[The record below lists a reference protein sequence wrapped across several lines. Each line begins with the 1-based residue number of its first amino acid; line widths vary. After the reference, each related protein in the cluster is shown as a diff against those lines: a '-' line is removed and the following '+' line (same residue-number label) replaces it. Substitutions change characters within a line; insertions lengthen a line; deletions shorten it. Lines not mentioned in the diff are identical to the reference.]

1 MRLKGDA
8 QSKRNARQLRR
19 KMSLPEVLLWQQLRQ
34 SPGGHRFRRQ
44 HPGGPYDLDFYCAP
58 ARLAIEV
65 DGEAH
70 DYGDRP
76 ARDAERD
83 AWLEGQ
89 GVRVLR
95 ISAKAVLTDLD
106 AVIRLILASVD
117 PLPPRPAGA
126 VPLPR
131 SDAPRE
137 DF

>member
-1 MRLKGDA
+1 MRLKGND
-8 QSKRNARQLRR
+8 QSKRKARQLRR

-44 HPGGPYDLDFYCAP
+44 HPAGPYDLGFYCAP

-70 DYGDRP
+70 DFGDQP
-76 ARDAERD
+76 TRDAARD

-95 ISAKAVLTDLD
+95 LPAKAVLTDLD

-117 PLPPRPAGA
+117 PPPPRPAGA

-137 DF
+137 D

>member
-1 MRLKGDA
+1 MRLKGND
-8 QSKRNARQLRR
+8 QSKRKARQLRR

-44 HPGGPYDLDFYCAP
+44 HPAGPYDLDFYCAP

-65 DGEAH
+65 DGAAH
-70 DYGDRP
+70 DFGDRP
-76 ARDAERD
+76 TRDAARD

-95 ISAKAVLTDLD
+95 LPAKAVLTDLD
-106 AVIRLILASVD
+106 AVLRLILASVD
-117 PLPPRPAGA
+117 PPPPRPSGA

-137 DF
+137 D

>member
-8 QSKRNARQLRR
+8 QSKRKARQLRR

-44 HPGGPYDLDFYCAP
+44 HPAGPYDLDFYCAP

-106 AVIRLILASVD
+106 AVIRLILASVE
-117 PLPPRPAGA
+117 PPPPRPAGA

>member
-1 MRLKGDA
+1 MRLKGND
-8 QSKRNARQLRR
+8 QSKRKARQLRR

-44 HPGGPYDLDFYCAP
+44 HPAGPYDLDFYCAP

-70 DYGDRP
+70 DFGDRP
-76 ARDAERD
+76 TRDAARD

-89 GVRVLR
+89 GVRVLLLP
-95 ISAKAVLTDLD
+95 AKAVLTDLD
-106 AVIRLILASVD
+106 AVIRLILASLE
-117 PLPPRPAGA
+117 PPPPRPAGA

-137 DF
+137 D